1 MAPSPVPT
9 DDATSIKRCGL
20 GVAQLHDRVAWGR
33 SRGKQ
38 GGPVRTDHTR
48 RGREEGPGA
57 NGHVQ
62 ARGADGRGRCTP
74 CMRESATSAQE
85 PAARAITRSLP
96 CTPPHTRCSRN
107 ELALATELQGSGPE
121 GRRVVPRLAPW
132 PADLRAAQGERK
144 RLRTG
149 QATPGARTA
158 HGAGR
163 VTGKAPRRA
172 PTRGLTQ
179 KRSVCGQGQTVRQR
193 RTHWRAESNVLGKRD

>member
-1 MAPSPVPT
+1 
-9 DDATSIKRCGL
+9 
-20 GVAQLHDRVAWGR
+20 
-33 SRGKQ
+33 
-38 GGPVRTDHTR
+38 
-48 RGREEGPGA
+48 
-57 NGHVQ
+57 
-62 ARGADGRGRCTP
+62 
-74 CMRESATSAQE
+74 MRESATSAQE

-179 KRSVCGQGQTVRQR
+179 KRSVCGQGQTVQQR

>member
-1 MAPSPVPT
+1 MTEWRGGGAVENKGDLYAQTTHEGGGRKARAPT
-9 DDATSIKRCGL
+9 GTCRHAGRTAEGAARRACGSL
-20 GVAQLHDRVAWGR
+20 
-33 SRGKQ
+33 
-38 GGPVRTDHTR
+38 P
-48 RGREEGPGA
+48 P
-57 NGHVQ
+57 
-62 ARGADGRGRCTP
+62 P
-74 CMRESATSAQE
+74 QE

-193 RTHWRAESNVLGKRD
+193 RTHWRAESNVLGKGD